1 MNINFRN
8 AIPKDEDELF
18 DLSAKLSTSFKL
30 NKTDFTRIYHEVL
43 NNKDAD
49 LFVAE
54 METGIIGYVLG
65 FHHSTFYA
73 NGIISWVE
81 ELFVL
86 EDYRGQSVG
95 KNLMVLIEEKA
106 ADRGSKLVALA
117 TRRASDFYK
126 AIGYDESA
134 VYFKKTLPR
143 ADEAGYDSIM
153 T

>member
-1 MNINFRN
+1 MRLNYRN
-8 AIPKDEDELF
+8 AISKDEEVLF

-30 NKTDFTRIYHEVL
+30 NKTDFRRTFLDVL
-43 NNKDAD
+43 SNKDAD
-49 LFVAE
+49 LVVAE
-54 METGIIGYVLG
+54 IETGIIGYVLA

-73 NGIISWVE
+73 NGLISWVE

-86 EDYRGQSVG
+86 EDYRSKGVG

-106 ADRGSKLVALA
+106 VRRGSKLVALA

-134 VYFKKTLPR
+134 VYFKKSLSR
-143 ADEAGYDSIM
+143 AD
-153 T
+153 

>member
-1 MNINFRN
+1 MRLNYRN
-8 AIPKDEDELF
+8 AISKDEEELF

-30 NKTDFTRIYHEVL
+30 NKTDFKRTFLNVL
-43 NNKDAD
+43 SNKDAD
-49 LFVAE
+49 LLVAE
-54 METGIIGYVLG
+54 IETGIIAYVLA

-73 NGIISWVE
+73 NGLISWVE

-86 EDYRGQSVG
+86 EDYRGKSVG

-106 ADRGSKLVALA
+106 VQRGSKLVALA

-134 VYFKKTLPR
+134 VYFKKSLSK
-143 ADEAGYDSIM
+143 AD
-153 T
+153 